1 MLLRIDDQH
10 VVIVIFSAILCGVCA
25 SIILVT
31 VRQWIYQLVDAN
43 SDEKGRIHSIRF
55 FFMQLAG
62 VISSALTGMLFV
74 TLLKLG
80 SANFSYRAILI
91 FSALLM
97 LLNMLIKMPNV
108 TLPAKQGQSFFT
120 LPDNKLLAFSMYFVY
135 IGLGISAAIVSSILP
150 AIIHGKGWS
159 VGSTSL
165 IVSGITVLT
174 LVTTYF
180 YQTKFVVDH
189 SKNIFLLVQIVTAIV
204 SIIAVNIFDAHIAV
218 IVIAVLTEM
227 TLAGFFILKELLEYG
242 IIPDDERTIYLGL
255 FQSSFLIGDSLGSPI
270 GSYLFVHQ
278 GLVALIWVY
287 AVVSV
292 IFASLFYLVLTT
304 RKKTQ

>member
-1 MLLRIDDQH
+1 M
-10 VVIVIFSAILCGVCA
+10 
-25 SIILVT
+25 
-31 VRQWIYQLVDAN
+31 
-43 SDEKGRIHSIRF
+43 
-55 FFMQLAG
+55 
-62 VISSALTGMLFV
+62 
-74 TLLKLG
+74 
-80 SANFSYRAILI
+80 
-91 FSALLM
+91 
-97 LLNMLIKMPNV
+97 
-108 TLPAKQGQSFFT
+108 
-120 LPDNKLLAFSMYFVY
+120 
-135 IGLGISAAIVSSILP
+135 
-150 AIIHGKGWS
+150 
-159 VGSTSL
+159 
-165 IVSGITVLT
+165 
-174 LVTTYF
+174 
-180 YQTKFVVDH
+180 VDH

>member
-1 MLLRIDDQH
+1 MLVTIDFVKKYKTLIYYLFAFYLTMGISSYTQLLYFQSNHHLQMFSLYYAVMAIAGALSFLITNRLNSYPVEKINRLFLVIYFVGMLLRIDDQH

-120 LPDNKLLAFSMYFVY
+120 SPDNKLLAFSMYFVY

-150 AIIHGKGWS
+150 AII
-159 VGSTSL
+159 
-165 IVSGITVLT
+165 TVKAGRLEA
-174 LVTTYF
+174 LV
-180 YQTKFVVDH
+180 
-189 SKNIFLLVQIVTAIV
+189 
-204 SIIAVNIFDAHIAV
+204 
-218 IVIAVLTEM
+218 
-227 TLAGFFILKELLEYG
+227 
-242 IIPDDERTIYLGL
+242 
-255 FQSSFLIGDSLGSPI
+255 
-270 GSYLFVHQ
+270 
-278 GLVALIWVY
+278 
-287 AVVSV
+287 
-292 IFASLFYLVLTT
+292 
-304 RKKTQ
+304 